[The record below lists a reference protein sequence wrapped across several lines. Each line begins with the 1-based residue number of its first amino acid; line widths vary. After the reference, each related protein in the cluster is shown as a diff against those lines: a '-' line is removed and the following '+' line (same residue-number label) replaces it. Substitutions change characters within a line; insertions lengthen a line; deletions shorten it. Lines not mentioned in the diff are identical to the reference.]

1 MTNTGTNATNILWLE
16 IKSYGSDA
24 PLASGCL
31 NVSIKSYTVWYTVK
45 FKRTSYCLVL
55 LSSQEIK
62 KLAYTKLVNKE
73 HLLTK
78 LVTFL
83 ANLVIIDVLN
93 LFIYH
98 SDQDGNGLECW
109 YVFGHST
116 LLLKMTRD
124 IKFMFVHSDW

>member
-1 MTNTGTNATNILWLE
+1 M
-16 IKSYGSDA
+16 
-24 PLASGCL
+24 
-31 NVSIKSYTVWYTVK
+31 K

-73 HLLTK
+73 HLLAK

-98 SDQDGNGLECW
+98 SDQDGHGLECW

-124 IKFMFVHSDW
+124 IKFMFVHSD